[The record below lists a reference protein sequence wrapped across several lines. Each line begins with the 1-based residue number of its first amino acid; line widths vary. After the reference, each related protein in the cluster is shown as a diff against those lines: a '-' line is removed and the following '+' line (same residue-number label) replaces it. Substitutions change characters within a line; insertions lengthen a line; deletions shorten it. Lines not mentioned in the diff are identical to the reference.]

1 LAAHLKLVLE
11 NATLTSESK
20 RYRKKSNENK
30 AQCAFQGGHM
40 TKLNRR
46 RWLESLG
53 LLAAA
58 GSIPVPKAAAQL
70 TSPEGAGKMKLDLSE
85 FQPKSMLHVPE
96 TKVPRAKYPVIDIHT
111 HLSITTKSVNGVG
124 IGEQMD
130 FLATPETLLPVMDSK
145 NIRMMVNLTGGHGAG
160 LDAAVE
166 KFPRVRPDRFLTFME
181 PWWERTNKPGYS
193 RFQADEIARAHKAGA
208 RGLKVLKTLGLYL
221 RENISEGPL
230 LKIDDPRF
238 DAMWDACGSLGI
250 PVAIHVSDPEA
261 FFLPTDRFN
270 ERFEELNNH
279 PDWSFHGHD
288 FPSNAQLLE
297 ARNRVIARHPKTH
310 FIVLHVGNNAENL
323 SYVGECMD
331 RYSNMSVELGARI
344 GELGR
349 QPRMSRK
356 FFDKYQDRI
365 LFGTDAVPNGTDTPQ
380 QIFGGEL
387 YEIYYRFLETEDEY
401 FDYAPALVPPQGRWR
416 IYGIGLPDSILKK
429 VYYQNAARILKISI

>member
-1 LAAHLKLVLE
+1 MT
-11 NATLTSESK
+11 TLT
-20 RYRKKSNENK
+20 
-30 AQCAFQGGHM
+30 
-40 TKLNRR
+40 RR
-46 RWLESLG
+46 RWLESMG

-58 GSIPVPKAAAQL
+58 GSVPVPSAAAQL
-70 TSPEGAGKMKLDLSE
+70 TSPQGAGKMKLDLSQ

-111 HLSITTKSVNGVG
+111 HLSIRAKSVNGVG
-124 IGEQMD
+124 LGEQMD

-145 NIRMMVNLTGGHGAG
+145 NIRLLVNLTGGSGAG
-160 LDAAVE
+160 LDAAV
-166 KFPRVRPDRFLTFME
+166 KRFQQVHPDRFLTFTE
-181 PWWERTNKPGYS
+181 PSWDRTNHPGYS
-193 RFQADEIARAHKAGA
+193 KFQAEEIARAHNAGA
-208 RGLKVLKTLGLYL
+208 RGLKILKTLGLYL
-221 RENISEGPL
+221 RENVTEGPL
-230 LKIDDPRF
+230 VKIDDPRF
-238 DAMWDACGSLGI
+238 DSMWDACGSLGM

-279 PDWSFHGHD
+279 PDWSFYDHD

-297 ARNRVIARHPKTH
+297 ARNLVIARHPKTQ
-310 FIVLHVGNNAENL
+310 FIVLHVGNDAENL
-323 SYVGECMD
+323 AYVGECMD
-331 RYSNMSVELGARI
+331 RYPNMSVELAARI

-349 QPRMSRK
+349 QPRTSRK

-380 QIFGGEL
+380 QIFGAEL

-401 FDYAPALVPPQGRWR
+401 FDYAPAPVPPQGRWR

-429 VYYQNAARILKISI
+429 VYYENAARALKISI

>member
-1 LAAHLKLVLE
+1 
-11 NATLTSESK
+11 
-20 RYRKKSNENK
+20 
-30 AQCAFQGGHM
+30 M
-40 TKLNRR
+40 TKLDRR
-46 RWLESLG
+46 RWLEG
-53 LLAAA
+53 MGILAAA
-58 GSIPVPKAAAQL
+58 SCVPGPPAANQL
-70 TSPEGAGKMKLDLSE
+70 TSPQGAGKMKLDLSE
-85 FQPKSMLHVPE
+85 FQPRSMLRVPE
-96 TKVPRAKYPVIDIHT
+96 TRIPRSRYPAIDIHT
-111 HLSITTKSVNGVG
+111 HLSITAKSVNGVG
-124 IGEQMD
+124 IGEKMD

-145 NIRMMVNLTGGHGAG
+145 NIRMMVNLTGGCGAG
-160 LDAAVE
+160 LEAAVE
-166 KFPRVRPDRFLTFME
+166 RFQRAHPDRFLTFTE
-181 PWWERTNKPGYS
+181 PWWERTNRPGYS
-193 RFQADEIARAHKAGA
+193 RFQADEIARAHKVGA

-221 RENISEGPL
+221 REDVSEGAL
-230 LKIDDPRF
+230 VKIDDPRF
-238 DAMWDACGSLGI
+238 DSMWDACGSLGI
-250 PVAIHVSDPEA
+250 PVAIHTSDPEA

-279 PDWSFHGHD
+279 PDWSFHDHD

-297 ARNRVIARHPKTH
+297 ARNRVIARHLKTQ

-323 SYVGECMD
+323 AYVGECMD
-331 RYSNMSVELGARI
+331 RYPNMSVELAARI

-380 QIFGGEL
+380 QIFGDKL

-429 VYYQNAARILKISI
+429 VYYQNAARLLKVSI